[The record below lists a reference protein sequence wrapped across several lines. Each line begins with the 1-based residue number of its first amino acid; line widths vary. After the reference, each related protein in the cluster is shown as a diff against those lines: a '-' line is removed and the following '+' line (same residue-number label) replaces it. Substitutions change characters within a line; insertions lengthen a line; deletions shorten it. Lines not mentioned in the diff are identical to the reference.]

1 MFFVNV
7 QKKLLVANNLKYNLN
22 FILYKET
29 HKTFDFL
36 FNILDLIF
44 KTKLYTEGFKNKKS
58 K

>member
-1 MFFVNV
+1 MFKN
-7 QKKLLVANNLKYNLN
+7 KKLVANNLKYNLN